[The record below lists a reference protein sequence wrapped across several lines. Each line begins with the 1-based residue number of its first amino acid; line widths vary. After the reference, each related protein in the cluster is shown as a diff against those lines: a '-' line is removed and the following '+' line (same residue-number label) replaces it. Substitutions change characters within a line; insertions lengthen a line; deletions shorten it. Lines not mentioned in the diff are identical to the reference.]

1 MKLVLANGKQTLDL
15 EVSVGEE
22 YVVQQVFE
30 QLGYTGFLRPDV
42 SGRMSG
48 HQNQYRP
55 DTSGR
60 MSGHFLPQLGYRPDA
75 EVYDV
80 HPQTVIGPQIVGVP
94 AMIGTEPPS
103 GFSGVAA
110 QSPGA
115 TAVIGT
121 ESSSSIKWGFIAALV
136 GASIGLSVLAWHRM
150 STPIAS
156 TPKPPATAPGK
167 FVDRFPNGPI
177 PVPTPP
183 PLPRGK

>member
-30 QLGYTGFLRPDV
+30 QLGYTGFLRLDM

-55 DTSGR
+55 DASGR

-75 EVYDV
+75 EIYDV
-80 HPQTVIGPQIVGVP
+80 HPQTVIGPSIVGVP

-103 GFSGVAA
+103 GFSGIAA
-110 QSPGA
+110 QLPGT
-115 TAVIGT
+115 TAAIGT
-121 ESSSSIKWGFIAALV
+121 ESNSSIKWGFIAALV
-136 GASIGLSVLAWHRM
+136 GASIGLSTLAWHRM
-150 STPIAS
+150 SAP
-156 TPKPPATAPGK
+156 PPAKVAPSIGQVGK
-167 FVDRFPNGPI
+167 FSDRPL

-183 PLPRGK
+183 PLPQKK

>member
-42 SGRMSG
+42 SGRTSG

-55 DTSGR
+55 DVSGR

-75 EVYDV
+75 EIYDV
-80 HPQTVIGPQIVGVP
+80 QPQTVIGPQIVGVP

-103 GFSGVAA
+103 GFAGIPA
-110 QSPGA
+110 QLPG
-115 TAVIGT
+115 TPAVIGT
-121 ESSSSIKWGFIAALV
+121 EPDSRIKWGFIAALV

-150 STPIAS
+150 SAPVAS
-156 TPKPPATAPGK
+156 KVSPTVASPGPFQNK
-167 FVDRFPNGPI
+167 FTNGPI

-183 PLPRGK
+183 PLPRRN